1 MHGDEP
7 CTWASL
13 HGRLGFACPVVGLLL
28 AVEAAGREGLLWG
41 RLKAKFESTV
51 LGDKNIMG
59 LELEH
64 NTNTKNEI
72 EIKEKRKRAK
82 R

>member
-1 MHGDEP
+1 MHVGLT
-7 CTWASL
+7 CL
-13 HGRLGFACPVVGLLL
+13 VVGLLL
-28 AVEAAGREGLLWG
+28 AAKVTGHEGLLLG

-59 LELEH
+59 LEPEH

-72 EIKEKRKRAK
+72 KIKEKRKRAK